1 MAEACPLACKKETI
15 DTDISFTL
23 MSEESA
29 RRAFKM
35 WGMPAN
41 RTKDDVVFMELFF
54 KTLDTEVCSYLKQK
68 EWGDFFCFIQVTK
81 FDPFTIM
88 DLLSSIGGTLGLF
101 LGGSIFSL
109 FEFMLI
115 AIFFCISMSVFM
127 LRTALKINPDK

>member
-29 RRAFKM
+29 RRAFRM

-68 EWGDFFCFIQVTK
+68 EWGDFLLHSGYQIRSIYNNGSPK
-81 FDPFTIM
+81 FYWRNSRSFPRRKH
-88 DLLSSIGGTLGLF
+88 LLPLRIYAYCNIF
-101 LGGSIFSL
+101 LYFNVSFP
-109 FEFMLI
+109 I
-115 AIFFCISMSVFM
+115 ANGIENQS
-127 LRTALKINPDK
+127 R